1 MFWGSLRA
9 EDDVGHRGMLEAGGE
24 AMGLRGGA
32 APREHPAAGTWRRAG
47 HKSTPLDVGVPT
59 QTPEVGFPPPADLPA
74 LIPSSSCKAQPPL
87 PLALEDPVLPRR
99 ETEAGIKQPS
109 PWPPAPP
116 ALHSCVGGARC
127 SPLPPKG
134 HSVGRGTGKGR
145 APCEGQEAA
154 ESWKLPRVPAH
165 FIWKPVLSLI
175 NASTWSNTEE
185 NITF

>member
-1 MFWGSLRA
+1 MSGNNRDGQPPRCHPAATLPGFVRVCWHGEGDFGVFWGSLRA

-47 HKSTPLDVGVPT
+47 HKSAPLDVGVPT
-59 QTPEVGFPPPADLPA
+59 QTPEVGSPPPADLPA

-87 PLALEDPVLPRR
+87 PLTLEDPVLPRR

-127 SPLPPKG
+127 SPPTPQGALCRTW
-134 HSVGRGTGKGR
+134 HGKGTS
-145 APCEGQEAA
+145 P
-154 ESWKLPRVPAH
+154 P
-165 FIWKPVLSLI
+165 
-175 NASTWSNTEE
+175 
-185 NITF
+185 